1 MIRNILNQQNE
12 ERNNLL
18 MITWDKEGVIDNGK
32 SNIRL
37 VKAWKWLCGIESVTG
52 NLDGPTDY

>member
-1 MIRNILNQQNE
+1 MIRNILYQQNE

-37 VKAWKWLCGIESVTG
+37 VKAWKWLCGIESVT
-52 NLDGPTDY
+52 